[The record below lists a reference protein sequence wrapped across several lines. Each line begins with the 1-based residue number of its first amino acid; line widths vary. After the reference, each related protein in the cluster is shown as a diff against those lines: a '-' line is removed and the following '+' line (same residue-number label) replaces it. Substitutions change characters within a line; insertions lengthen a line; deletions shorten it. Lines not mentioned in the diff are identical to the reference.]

1 MEDVKTKELTND
13 ELIEMYKLI
22 TDFINKLEGELEK
35 VSNGES
41 ND

>member
-22 TDFINKLEGELEK
+22 TDFINKLESELEK